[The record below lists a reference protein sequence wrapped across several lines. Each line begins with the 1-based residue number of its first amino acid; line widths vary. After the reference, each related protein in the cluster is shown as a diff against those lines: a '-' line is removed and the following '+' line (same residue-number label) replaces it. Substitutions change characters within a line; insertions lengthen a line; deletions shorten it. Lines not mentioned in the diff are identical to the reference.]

1 MSHKSRLRHAYNVR
15 KYLKE
20 QTKEIKMRNETNK
33 KSNNKNQV
41 KKMKNK
47 TDRKSEKKP
56 KIINNQKQ
64 EAEVSE
70 KPKVEKMR
78 NKPKLVEMSNKPK
91 GVKMNNRISVDEI
104 IENAGINSIYLS
116 TDNYKF
122 FIPYSTELIIVDAAV
137 DDEDKKVLWYEFNS
151 KPVFGEKAYYN
162 SPEFSLELC
171 PRDNGTPILKIQYS
185 PICNLPISTHMPLD
199 PLYAYEYTELNIN
212 DFKEL
217 TTSIEGGIMNDIGIC
232 VDLNEAEITRVDIKT
247 KIICEESFAPLLDAL
262 EDIEEIHQ
270 CRQRNDIAN
279 GLCWSNNKQ
288 ELCIYNEKMD
298 EVTHEWDENSLSI
311 EYRFMN
317 RDIVR
322 NSLGASINE
331 LTQEKLDHLLQ
342 QFTTPL
348 FQQWKS

>member
-41 KKMKNK
+41 KKVKNK

-70 KPKVEKMR
+70 KPKVEKTR
-78 NKPKLVEMSNKPK
+78 NKSKLVEKSNKPQ

-137 DDEDKKVLWYEFNS
+137 DDEDKKVLWYDFNS

-162 SPEFSLELC
+162 CS
-171 PRDNGTPILKIQYS
+171 
-185 PICNLPISTHMPLD
+185 
-199 PLYAYEYTELNIN
+199 
-212 DFKEL
+212 
-217 TTSIEGGIMNDIGIC
+217 
-232 VDLNEAEITRVDIKT
+232 
-247 KIICEESFAPLLDAL
+247 
-262 EDIEEIHQ
+262 
-270 CRQRNDIAN
+270 
-279 GLCWSNNKQ
+279 
-288 ELCIYNEKMD
+288 
-298 EVTHEWDENSLSI
+298 
-311 EYRFMN
+311 
-317 RDIVR
+317 
-322 NSLGASINE
+322 
-331 LTQEKLDHLLQ
+331 
-342 QFTTPL
+342 
-348 FQQWKS
+348 